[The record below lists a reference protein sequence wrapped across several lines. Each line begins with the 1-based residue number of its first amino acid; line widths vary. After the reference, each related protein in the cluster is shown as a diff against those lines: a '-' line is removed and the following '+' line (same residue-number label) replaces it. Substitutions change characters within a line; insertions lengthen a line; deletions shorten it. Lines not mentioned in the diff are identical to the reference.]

1 MSQLL
6 SVEHVSMRFGQVVAL
21 EDVSLAVDAGRVTC
35 LLGDNGAGKST
46 LIRVLSGVY
55 RPTAGRYLVDGH
67 PVSFASPAA
76 ALDRGIATVH
86 QDLALIPLMS
96 IWRNFFLGREPTRG
110 AGPFRHIDITHCREV
125 ARASLSSLGVNVR
138 DPDQP
143 VGTLSGGERQSVAI
157 ARAIHFGARVLILDE
172 PTAALGVK
180 QAAVVLEYIARARDQ
195 GVGVVFIT
203 HNPHQASAVGD
214 RFVVLR
220 QGRVSGDF
228 AAGEVR
234 VEELIGLM
242 GGVAELP
249 GGRLLQQ

>member
-1 MSQLL
+1 MAELL

-21 EDVSLAVDAGRVTC
+21 EDVSFAVDTGRVTC
-35 LLGDNGAGKST
+35 LLGDNGAGKTT

-55 RPTAGRYLVDGH
+55 RPATGRLLVSGQ
-67 PVSFASPAA
+67 PVSFASPAD
-76 ALDRGIATVH
+76 ALNRGIATVH

-110 AGPFRHIDITHCREV
+110 AGPFRHIDVTRCREV

-138 DPDQP
+138 NTDQP

-180 QAAVVLEYIARARDQ
+180 QAAVVLEYIGRACDQ

-203 HNPHQASAVGD
+203 HNPHQALAVGH

-220 QGRVSGDF
+220 RGRVAGDF
-228 AAGEVR
+228 EAGEVT
-234 VEELIGLM
+234 VEALIRLM
-242 GGVAELP
+242 GGHE
-249 GGRLLQQ
+249 